1 MDLNRVQLKGNICND
16 IELKNPGTE
25 KEFINLRIATNRGVK
40 KQDGSGFDSVATF
53 HNVTCF
59 KWLAKYIGEN
69 ASKGDSVFIE
79 GTLTYTEKDGKY
91 YTNILASD
99 GYLIKFGKKKQDN
112 ASAST
117 VSAPPQM
124 PTPKPTLEEAADDLP
139 F

>member
-25 KEFINLRIATNRGVK
+25 KEFINIRIVTNRGVK
-40 KQDGSGFDSVATF
+40 KRDGSGFESIPTF

-69 ASKGDSVFIE
+69 ASKGDSIFIE
-79 GTLTYTEKDGKY
+79 GTLAYTEKDGKY

-99 GYLIKFGKKKQDN
+99 GYLIKFGKKKQE
-112 ASAST
+112 ST
-117 VSAPPQM
+117 AQM
-124 PTPKPTLEEAADDLP
+124 PTPKPTLEEAIDNLP
-139 F
+139 Y